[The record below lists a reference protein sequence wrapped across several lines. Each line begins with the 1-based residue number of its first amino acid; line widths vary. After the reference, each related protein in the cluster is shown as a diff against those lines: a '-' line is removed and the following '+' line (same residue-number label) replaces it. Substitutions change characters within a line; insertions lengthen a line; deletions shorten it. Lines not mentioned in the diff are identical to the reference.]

1 MLASILL
8 LRVITISLFLFN
20 SVVHIISFNVT
31 ILAEAFIFS
40 SVVIINFKVKEK
52 SKDALSCHGDIRT
65 VIPLYLLTS
74 RPKYF
79 QYKID
84 LFFSTKY
91 KSFNTIK

>member
-1 MLASILL
+1 MLIDNTLV

-40 SVVIINFKVKEK
+40 SVVLINFKAKEK

-65 VIPLYLLTS
+65 VNPLYLLTS

-79 QYKID
+79 QYGID
-84 LFFSTKY
+84 LFFQQ
-91 KSFNTIK
+91 NINHLIQ